1 MFNPDGALPQ
11 GWCDERPAYQGG
23 GSGAVGNRNSRDL

>member
-11 GWCDERPAYQGG
+11 GWRDELPAYQG
-23 GSGAVGNRNSRDL
+23 GAVGNRNSRDV